1 MGKQKRI
8 LVAGGG
14 GYIGTHVVEQ
24 LLKKN
29 YKVRILDAFIF
40 GKGILGDLE
49 KDKNLE
55 VVQSEIGDLYKL
67 SLALKDVDGII
78 HLAGLV
84 GDPAC
89 AIDKEF
95 TIHMNVVSTKIIK
108 ELSKAFNVKKFIF
121 ASSCSVYGASDDIV
135 DESSK
140 LNPVSLYAKTKIDSE
155 VELLNDSNTNFHPI
169 ILRLATVF
177 GHSRRPRFDLVT
189 NFFTAQGYNDGTITV
204 TGSNQ
209 WRPFIHVSDVARA
222 IVKATEAPL
231 KLVDKQIFNV
241 GDDNL
246 NNTIGN
252 LAEMVA
258 KIVKKDKKGKRVKIT
273 VNDDINNRRNYRV
286 SFGKIRKKLGFGA
299 KVSLEDGVY
308 EMYNNL
314 KKRVYK
320 KHYRDPLYVNL
331 EMTKLLQI
339 EFRSGNSRT

>member
-1 MGKQKRI
+1 M
-8 LVAGGG
+8 
-14 GYIGTHVVEQ
+14 
-24 LLKKN
+24 
-29 YKVRILDAFIF
+29 
-40 GKGILGDLE
+40 
-49 KDKNLE
+49 
-55 VVQSEIGDLYKL
+55 
-67 SLALKDVDGII
+67 
-78 HLAGLV
+78 
-84 GDPAC
+84 
-89 AIDKEF
+89 
-95 TIHMNVVSTKIIK
+95 
-108 ELSKAFNVKKFIF
+108 
-121 ASSCSVYGASDDIV
+121 ASFYPC
-135 DESSK
+135 
-140 LNPVSLYAKTKIDSE
+140 
-155 VELLNDSNTNFHPI
+155 
-169 ILRLATVF
+169 
-177 GHSRRPRFDLVT
+177 
-189 NFFTAQGYNDGTITV
+189 
-204 TGSNQ
+204 
-209 WRPFIHVSDVARA
+209 SDVARA